1 MLMLV
6 EAADSRPMIG
16 RLATQKE
23 PTLNSLLFLPPH
35 AEGGCAALILST
47 AVCRTEISTVRTV
60 LLGCSAAVWKTSA

>member
-23 PTLNSLLFLPPH
+23 PTLNSLLFLPPTPRV
-35 AEGGCAALILST
+35 G
-47 AVCRTEISTVRTV
+47 VRRSSLV
-60 LLGCSAAVWKTSA
+60 QRFVGQRFQL